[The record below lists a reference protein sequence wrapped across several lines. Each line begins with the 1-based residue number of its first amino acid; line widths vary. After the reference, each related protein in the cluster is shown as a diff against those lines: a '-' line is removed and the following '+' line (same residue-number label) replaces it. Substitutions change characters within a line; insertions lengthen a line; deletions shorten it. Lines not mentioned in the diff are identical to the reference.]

1 MVCNHQ
7 FSLGVQFIMSTSEEM
22 EDKTWTQEK
31 RFSVSQVILNAVQ
44 PGVNHSVL
52 LFVNAIFLL
61 LLLTIVLVIAFST
74 GLKLYMVLMIIIA
87 FALFIGFN
95 WFVANVDQE
104 SSTDKKTK

>member
-1 MVCNHQ
+1 M
-7 FSLGVQFIMSTSEEM
+7 GGPFIMSTNEEM
-22 EDKTWTQEK
+22 EDTTWTQEK

-95 WFVANVDQE
+95 WLV
-104 SSTDKKTK
+104 